1 MLFIDKY
8 IMIQKLYFEKKKIH
22 KLKKRSVKMGMQDF
36 LRLSAEIFMIICIQS
51 ILEVLLSGKRDNP
64 YSKVIFFAGYV
75 ASLALVLNF
84 VYEHFSK
91 LIFMFHF

>member
-8 IMIQKLYFEKKKIH
+8 IMIQKLFFE
-22 KLKKRSVKMGMQDF
+22 LKKRSVKMGMQDF